1 MLNQV
6 AMEAGEKLR
15 RKDEGE
21 REGGTELDSSG
32 CGVLWNTDL
41 LSMSWVPL
49 RRASYLD

>member
-1 MLNQV
+1 
-6 AMEAGEKLR
+6 MEAGEKLR
-15 RKDEGE
+15 GKDEGE
-21 REGGTELDSSG
+21 REGGTELDGSG